1 MRVSLLVL
9 VLLFTSANVY
19 AGWERQ
25 LDIPGLQYGNMTENY
40 YNYNAD
46 RSVALVI
53 YRGSVK
59 YEQPEKDADTK
70 KDKETPK
77 KVVTTSLITVSIKN
91 NKDKWEKYKR
101 SQYGT
106 IKIDGRSHDIE
117 FLVNGAQVFATIVVE
132 DGVNGDEN
140 SQSLA
145 RAIFNANKITIDA
158 SSIGGKD
165 YSFSK

>member
-1 MRVSLLVL
+1 MRVFLLLV
-9 VLLFTSANVY
+9 VMLLTSANVY

-25 LDIPGLQYGNMTENY
+25 QDIPGLELRNITENY

-53 YRGSVK
+53 YRGNVK
-59 YEQPEKDADTK
+59 YEEPPKDLDSK
-70 KDKETPK
+70 KDKEAPK
-77 KVVTTSLITVSIKN
+77 IVSKALITVSIKN
-91 NKDKWEKYKR
+91 VKENWTTSRR

-106 IKIDGRSHDIE
+106 IKIDGRSQDIE
-117 FLVNGAQVFATIVVE
+117 FIVNGAKSFATIVVE
-132 DGVNGDEN
+132 DGVNGDDN

-145 RAIFNANKITIDA
+145 RGIYNANKITIDA